1 MAIEEKLG
9 PAASAKYFESDPEIF
24 TSALDWCE
32 DDEEHQTHM
41 PDVDNIT
48 PEAMRNYISAEKM
61 IYHVDT
67 MAQGRVRHRKR
78 YVEGNA
84 IVRSNSNP
92 ILDTQSHEVEFEDWI
107 MITYSENV
115 IAESMYAQCD

>member
-24 TSALDWCE
+24 TPALDWCE

-48 PEAMRNYISAEKM
+48 PEVMENYIGA
-61 IYHVDT
+61 
-67 MAQGRVRHRKR
+67 
-78 YVEGNA
+78 
-84 IVRSNSNP
+84 
-92 ILDTQSHEVEFEDWI
+92 
-107 MITYSENV
+107 
-115 IAESMYAQCD
+115 